1 MSKHSVTEIDDL
13 AEAYEKA
20 TLEILRPL
28 AKFVSPDAPTRKTDI
43 VPFLIRTMTDEAAI
57 RELYDKLGEI
67 PKAAIQEAI
76 ANPLGVLNV
85 GGFKAKY
92 GQKPD
97 PGTRDAPTRLNLFF
111 PLGWYIPRDL
121 RQSFRGLCSGHGL
134 CLLKVPRS
142 FHRQC
147 RNKSRHGGSA
157 KARSQTQSRYDSVQR
172 HPLLCGN
179 SRQCFAWSNRARSG
193 SVTRREGLPRRRW
206 TPSGLSRG
214 RRLLSARRPVGVC
227 R

>member
-1 MSKHSVTEIDDL
+1 MSKRSVTEIDDL
-13 AEAYEKA
+13 AEAFEKV
-20 TLEILRPL
+20 TLETLRPL
-28 AKFVSPDAPTRKTDI
+28 AKFISPDAPTRKTDI

-67 PKAAIQEAI
+67 PKAAIQEAL

-121 RQSFRGLCSGHGL
+121 SSIPIPPTRCSST
-134 CLLKVPRS
+134 R
-142 FHRQC
+142 
-147 RNKSRHGGSA
+147 
-157 KARSQTQSRYDSVQR
+157 T
-172 HPLLCGN
+172 
-179 SRQCFAWSNRARSG
+179 RSG
-193 SVTRREGLPRRRW
+193 PRTWSGGL
-206 TPSGLSRG
+206 TASES
-214 RRLLSARRPVGVC
+214 
-227 R
+227 